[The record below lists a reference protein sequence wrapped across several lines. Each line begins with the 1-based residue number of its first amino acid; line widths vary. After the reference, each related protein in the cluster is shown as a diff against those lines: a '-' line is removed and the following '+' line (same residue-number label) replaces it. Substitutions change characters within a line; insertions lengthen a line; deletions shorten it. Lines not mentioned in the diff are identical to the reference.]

1 MMMVKNPTTQT
12 TQTNSDPAADQR
24 GALPEHA
31 VAEERDRGDDPM
43 VDIERLGARFLEEST
58 ESGRSPAGR
67 RDHLPAGEPIDEIVD
82 DLDPV

>member
-1 MMMVKNPTTQT
+1 MVKNRPTTQPT
-12 TQTNSDPAADQR
+12 DDTADDER

-31 VAEERDRGDDPM
+31 IAEESDRDDDPM

-58 ESGRSPAGR
+58 ESGHTPGR